1 MIERPTG
8 IQIHKLW
15 NRLSMVQLV
24 ERMRAWK
31 PASRWSIVLGVGIV
45 AAIVMAT
52 LGPIPQPQ
60 SYHDFADAGAFL
72 GVPNGL
78 NVLSNLPFV
87 VVGLWGLCII
97 APSGL
102 NSVQRWACATIFAGL
117 VLTGIG
123 SGYYHLA
130 PDNQRLIWDRLPMTI
145 AMAGFV
151 GVLLVDRFGARAVWA
166 LPFLAT
172 AGLSSVVQWGLSEQ
186 HGHGDLRWYAFYQG
200 MVMIFAAAVLLMFPS
215 LKSGTREFALAAV
228 ANLAAKVFELLDFQA
243 YQLGGVIS
251 GHTLKHL
258 AASLGFLPLV
268 LLLRKKQLAKG
279 E

>member
-1 MIERPTG
+1 
-8 IQIHKLW
+8 
-15 NRLSMVQLV
+15 MVQLV
-24 ERMRAWK
+24 ERVRTWK
-31 PASRWSIVLGVGIV
+31 PVSRWSIVLGVGLV
-45 AAIVMAT
+45 AAIVVAT

-60 SYHDFADAGAFL
+60 SYHGFADAKAFL

-78 NVLSNLPFV
+78 NVLSNLPFI
-87 VVGLWGLCII
+87 VVGLWGLCFITQ
-97 APSGL
+97 PSL
-102 NSVQRWACATIFAGL
+102 NSEQRWAYGTMFAGL

-151 GVLLVDRFGARAVWA
+151 GALLVDRFGARAVWA
-166 LPFLAT
+166 LPLLAA

-215 LKSGTREFALAAV
+215 LKSGTREFTIAAA
-228 ANLAAKVFELLDFQA
+228 ANLAAKVFELLDFPA
-243 YQLGGVIS
+243 YQLGGIIS

-258 AASLGFLPLV
+258 AASLGFIPV
-268 LLLRKKQLAKG
+268 VMMVGKQLANSNWQLAKAA
-279 E
+279 EKR